1 MKKYYFTFGFGQVHQ
16 NCFTVIEAPDYESA
30 RVEMKSRFGT
40 QWAMQY
46 DEETWLVDGVTQDVM
61 YSLKEVK

>member
-16 NCFTVIEAPDYESA
+16 NCFTVIEERDYESA
-30 RVEMKSRFGT
+30 RVEMNRRFGT

-46 DEETWLVDGVTQDVM
+46 DEDTWLVDGVTQDVM